1 MDYTLRSNVIVA
13 VIFMRCGA
21 ATVLWRAVDPEAD
34 EPAADQLSASA
45 A

>member
-1 MDYTLRSNVIVA
+1 
-13 VIFMRCGA
+13 VIFMLCGA

-34 EPAADQLSASA
+34 EPAVDMQPVAQPAASA